1 MRYTDRPS
9 EAGIAPSVGS
19 RGDSYDN
26 ALAES
31 IIGLFKTEVIQRK
44 GPWRHRDA
52 VEFAMLAWVDLSW
65 RDLQR
70 ELKSHAQTRQIPI
83 VVVTGNDASDL
94 HNADIVCVL
103 RKPLD
108 AETLALTVDDACGN
122 RDGTR

>member
-1 MRYTDRPS
+1 M
-9 EAGIAPSVGS
+9 V
-19 RGDSYDN
+19 
-26 ALAES
+26 
-31 IIGLFKTEVIQRK
+31 
-44 GPWRHRDA
+44 A
-52 VEFAMLAWVDLSW
+52 VEDGIDALPWLERQAPDLIVLDLALPRLSW